1 MVLAKRLVFG
11 LEVGTCQILYQCRR
25 LSVAQRSAIQF
36 EASGFVFGPM
46 PTDLNIG
53 LDGRE
58 EELVVEED
66 GQVVVASAGI
76 QLAVV
81 WRGEDQRT

>member
-1 MVLAKRLVFG
+1 
-11 LEVGTCQILYQCRR
+11 
-25 LSVAQRSAIQF
+25 
-36 EASGFVFGPM
+36 M

-58 EELVVEED
+58 EEVIVEED
-66 GQVVVASAGI
+66 GKIVVASAGI

-81 WRGEDQRT
+81 WHGEDQRT